1 MSQGLNR
8 PLHENARTDPE
19 TCEPNKDNGLKA
31 PLPRAPQ
38 TPTVALPKQEEELE
52 DSDDFSYSGFEPDA
66 GCGLVGSLTMDGN
79 PEVMLDYI
87 DDIFPGLLAMS

>member
-1 MSQGLNR
+1 
-8 PLHENARTDPE
+8 
-19 TCEPNKDNGLKA
+19 
-31 PLPRAPQ
+31 
-38 TPTVALPKQEEELE
+38 LPKQEEELE